1 MNLTQ
6 KKNYAQGSR
15 FNPQIVVSFF
25 NELATERKTMLKA
38 YVSFFNELATEKR
51 EPCS

>member
-1 MNLTQ
+1 LT
-6 KKNYAQGSR
+6 KEKNYAQGSG

-38 YVSFFNELATEKR
+38 SASFFNDLAIEKR
-51 EPCS
+51 KLCS